1 MTAELFKR
9 ISLYRATMAA
19 VKQMLEQGLI
29 TADEYE
35 RLDDVFAKKYNLE
48 ASAIFR

>member
-1 MTAELFKR
+1 MTQEFFKR
-9 ISLYRATMAA
+9 LSLYRATMAA

-29 TADEYE
+29 TADEYAK
-35 RLDDVFAKKYNLE
+35 LDDVFARKYNLE